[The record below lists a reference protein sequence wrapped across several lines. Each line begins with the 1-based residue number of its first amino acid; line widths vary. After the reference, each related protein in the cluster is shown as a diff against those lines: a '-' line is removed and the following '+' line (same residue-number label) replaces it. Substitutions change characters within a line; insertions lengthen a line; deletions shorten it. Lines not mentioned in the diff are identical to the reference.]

1 MGLQGT
7 LRQTKG
13 LEMYHVAMERRGC
26 VWIDGHGGCKS
37 ITDAISCV
45 LSWFAR
51 IETGEEIV
59 KLSPVEL
66 QTTVHMTFVITETA
80 LALSHLR
87 HH

>member
-1 MGLQGT
+1 
-7 LRQTKG
+7 
-13 LEMYHVAMERRGC
+13 MYHVAMERRGC
-26 VWIDGHGGCKS
+26 VWRDGGCKS